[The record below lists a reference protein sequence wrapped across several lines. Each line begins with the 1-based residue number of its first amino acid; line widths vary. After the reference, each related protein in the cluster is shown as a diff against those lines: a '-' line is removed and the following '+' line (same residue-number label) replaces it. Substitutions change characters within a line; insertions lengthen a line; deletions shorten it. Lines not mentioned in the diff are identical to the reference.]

1 MSIRAHARPDRPR
14 DRQRGLIGS
23 IARRVERAPCA
34 GFKFRPI
41 HADTGPAS
49 PAGGTRSS
57 MDLGTLIGFV
67 FGLGLVVFSMTH
79 GFHDVGLL
87 KLFIHVPAA
96 MMVVGGSLAALLIH
110 FKLEEFKQLGKVI
123 GRTFLYPIPSVTEE
137 IDRIVLY
144 AGIARKD
151 GLLALESKLEEVKDP
166 FFSKGI
172 RLIIDGFSANTV
184 KDILELDAEVEKA
197 RHATGKKML
206 EQFGTFA
213 PAFGM
218 VETLIAL
225 VQMLSNLSDPTT
237 IGVGM
242 AGALV
247 GTFYGAFV
255 ANMVML
261 PMAGKLDV
269 RAKQEYQM
277 RELMVAGIMAIQA
290 GEKPVLIKE
299 RLKAFL
305 TPKMR
310 AQIKS

>member
-1 MSIRAHARPDRPR
+1 
-14 DRQRGLIGS
+14 
-23 IARRVERAPCA
+23 
-34 GFKFRPI
+34 
-41 HADTGPAS
+41 
-49 PAGGTRSS
+49 

-87 KLFIHVPAA
+87 KLFVHVPAA

-110 FKLEEFKQLGKVI
+110 FKLEEFKQLGKII

-137 IDRIVLY
+137 IDRIVSY
-144 AGIARKD
+144 AGLARKD

-166 FFSKGI
+166 FFAKGI
-172 RLIIDGFSANTV
+172 RLIIDGFSASTV

-206 EQFGTFA
+206 EMFGTFA

-225 VQMLSNLSDPTT
+225 VQMLSNLSDPST
-237 IGVGM
+237 IGAGM

-255 ANMVML
+255 ANMLML

-277 RELMVAGIMAIQA
+277 RELMIAGIMAIQA

-305 TPKMR
+305 NPKMR
-310 AQIKS
+310 ELIKS

>member
-1 MSIRAHARPDRPR
+1 
-14 DRQRGLIGS
+14 
-23 IARRVERAPCA
+23 
-34 GFKFRPI
+34 
-41 HADTGPAS
+41 
-49 PAGGTRSS
+49 

-110 FKLEEFKQLGKVI
+110 FKLEEFKQLGKII
-123 GRTFLYPIPSVTEE
+123 GRTFLYPIPSITEE

-225 VQMLSNLSDPTT
+225 VQMLSNLSDPST

-255 ANMVML
+255 ANMLML

-277 RELMVAGIMAIQA
+277 RELMIAGIMAIQA

-310 AQIKS
+310 AQMKA